1 MISKGDSVETKIY
14 GNLFH
19 TSPSKTTSH
28 GWQVFVTDILD
39 TDSDIQ
45 RGSCDFLQ
53 LLYDPQNKNGEGC
66 SEENRFQIFYIFGN
80 KKIWS

>member
-1 MISKGDSVETKIY
+1 VWFTVLSKGTSVETKIMT
-14 GNLFH
+14 NVFH

-28 GWQVFVTDILD
+28 GWQIFITDILD

-53 LLYDPQNKNGEGC
+53 LLYDPQHKNDEGC
-66 SEENRFQIFYIFGN
+66 SQDNRYG
-80 KKIWS
+80 S